1 MSSFTSI
8 PILDLELAR
17 DPATKPAF
25 LEQLRYALMEVG
37 FLYLK
42 NVGIPAELFQE
53 VIQKGK
59 AFFDIPLEEKL
70 KIEMKN
76 APSFLGY
83 SRLSAEITAGEVDHR
98 EQIDLSTEHPV
109 PAPGSPLY
117 RNLLAPN
124 QWPSEASSPGFRA
137 VYTDYMRRMGDVSI
151 YFTSLIAEAIQLPAD
166 AFDKYFDADQQH
178 KLKIVK
184 YPDMAELGQT
194 SNGGGGGDDDGE
206 GQQQQKQPQ
215 QQQQQ
220 GQGVG
225 PHKDSMLTSYLL
237 QATAHRGLQVQNV
250 EGRWIDCPPVDGT
263 LVVAIG
269 QGMEALTQGV
279 CVSTTHRVLSPA
291 AGSGARFSIPFF
303 QGVRYDADF
312 DELETVGVGA
322 VPDEVRE
329 QRRRVVAR
337 AGGRRVDDVEFTFRK
352 GAVAKT
358 LGEATLRNRV
368 KSHPDVGERWYP
380 DILRAIREEQQQ
392 AARALSERAS
402 GEHQEPSASTKL
414 PQPVVE
420 AH

>member
-1 MSSFTSI
+1 MSFTSI
-8 PILDLELAR
+8 PILDLKLAR
-17 DPATKPAF
+17 DPATKPEF
-25 LEQLRYALMEVG
+25 LEQLRHALMEVG

-42 NVGIPAELFQE
+42 NVGISEELFQD
-53 VIQKGK
+53 VIKKGK

-76 APSFLGY
+76 AKSFLGY
-83 SRLSAEITAGEVDHR
+83 SQLSAEITAGEVDHR
-98 EQIDLSTEHPV
+98 EQIDLSTEHPI
-109 PAPGSPLY
+109 PTPNAPLY
-117 RNLLAPN
+117 YNLLAPN
-124 QWPSEASSPGFRA
+124 QWPSENHAPGFRDT
-137 VYTDYMRRMGDVSI
+137 YTDYMNRMGAISI
-151 YFTSLIAEAIQLPAD
+151 YFTSLIAEAIKLPSD
-166 AFDKYFDADQQH
+166 AFNKYFDEDQQH

-184 YPDMAELGQT
+184 YPDMEELGRQ
-194 SNGGGGGDDDGE
+194 G
-206 GQQQQKQPQ
+206 
-215 QQQQQ
+215 Q

-237 QATAHRGLQVQNV
+237 QATSHRGLQVQNV
-250 EGRWIDCPPVDGT
+250 QGEWIDCPPIDGT

-303 QGVRYDADF
+303 QGVKLDAEF
-312 DELETVGVGA
+312 DDLETVGVGK
-322 VPDEVRE
+322 VPEEVRE
-329 QRRRVVAR
+329 QRRRVVER
-337 AGGRRVDDVEFTFRK
+337 TGGRVDDVEFTFRT

-380 DILRAIREEQQQ
+380 DILKGIREEQ
-392 AARALSERAS
+392 AAAKAKQT
-402 GEHQEPSASTKL
+402 GGNAPTGGVAPKA
-414 PQPVVE
+414 VE